1 MRTRKFA
8 SEIDRPL
15 LRNTNLPVCMYQ
27 TILRGC
33 MVGMVG
39 LNGWGLSMVT
49 GHFRRW
55 GMLEA
60 HCMGCMGSYG
70 RLMQAEAGRDGRV
83 KRHCC
88 WGYHLG
94 WGLEKGG
101 QLESPRGCKMVKLLA
116 GR

>member
-1 MRTRKFA
+1 MRTKKFA
-8 SEIDRPL
+8 SEIYRPL
-15 LRNTNLPVCMYQ
+15 LRFTNLPVCMYQ

-60 HCMGCMGSYG
+60 HGMGCMGSYG

-101 QLESPRGCKMVKLLA
+101 QLEGPRGCKMV
-116 GR
+116 